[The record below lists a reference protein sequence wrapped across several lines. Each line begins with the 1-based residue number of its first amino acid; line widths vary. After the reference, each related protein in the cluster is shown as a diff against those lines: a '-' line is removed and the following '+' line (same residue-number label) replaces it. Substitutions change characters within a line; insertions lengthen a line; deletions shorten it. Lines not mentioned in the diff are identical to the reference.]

1 MSAHTT
7 TFWVSTFWVPK
18 RGSSSQE
25 YEDAAWVGPH
35 GNGNGEIQRR
45 SLAVAIADGA
55 SESLLA
61 GRWARRLV
69 QVFGDTSSATRTRSG
84 FIAAYQEAVGGWDQ
98 EVLEYTTER
107 EQRGAPIQW
116 YEEPGLAKGAYSTIL
131 AVKFSEGREGLP
143 ATWKAA
149 GLGDSC
155 LFQVRDESLYSS
167 FPIADAAS
175 FSYQPPLLASRGAD
189 VGVLRRNIEM
199 KTSDWEPGDS
209 FYLATDALA
218 AWFLRA
224 NEAEG
229 KPWEPLRDM
238 GILDTELDFTGWVDE
253 RRDLGQIHNDDTTLV
268 RIDMC

>member
-1 MSAHTT
+1 MFAHTT

-18 RGSSSQE
+18 RGSSPQE
-25 YEDAAWVGPH
+25 YEDAAWVGPD
-35 GNGNGEIQRR
+35 GNGNGEIQQH

-69 QVFGDTSSATRTRSG
+69 EVFGRVSSATRTRAG
-84 FIAAYQEAVGGWDQ
+84 FIAAYQEAVSGWDQ
-98 EVLEYTTER
+98 EVRGYTTER

-131 AVKFSEGREGLP
+131 AVKFSEGREGRLP
-143 ATWKAA
+143 TWKAV

-155 LFQVRDESLYSS
+155 LFQVRDESLYAS
-167 FPIADAAS
+167 FPIANAAS

-189 VGVLRRNIEM
+189 VDALRRNIET
-199 KTSDWEPGDS
+199 KTSDWESGDS
-209 FYLATDALA
+209 FYLVTDALA
-218 AWFLRA
+218 AWFLRT
-224 NEAEG
+224 NETEG
-229 KPWEPLRDM
+229 RPWEPLRDM
-238 GILDTELDFTGWVDE
+238 GILDSELDFTEWVDE